1 MILSFYIGMKYL
13 RSFFWSF
20 LAIAFLIILIDGS
33 DQIASMSSQGLSAV
47 LGIKNAFIRSPIH
60 LLETLPLIVMLGSL
74 TCFLS
79 LTKNNELIITRS
91 SGRSALRILVVPMC
105 ITLMIGSIGT
115 SIGNPIVAAS
125 IKSSENFL
133 EDLGLRPKNLFSV
146 SADGIWLRETSDIN
160 QVVVHANRTN
170 ATGTELFDLTF
181 FQFDGEDN
189 LERRIF
195 AVKGRINEDRW
206 ELKFAKIWDYNSE
219 TTFINEIRFEEKPA
233 ISIETNLTQ
242 DQILNSFSDPRA
254 ISFWSI
260 PNFISRLEI
269 SGFSATRHKLFYQNE
284 ISRPLFLVAMM
295 LIGAAFSL
303 RYTRFG
309 QTGLRILVSV
319 LVGFVLFSLN
329 RVAISLGEAQQ
340 IPIILAAHGPPV
352 AGILITLG
360 LLLHLEDG

>member
-1 MILSFYIGMKYL
+1 MILSFYIGVKYL
-13 RSFFWSF
+13 KSFFWSL
-20 LAIAFLIILIDGS
+20 LAITFLILLIDGS
-33 DQIASMSSQGLSAV
+33 DQMASMSSQGLSSIF
-47 LGIKNAFIRSPIH
+47 GIRNALIRSPIH

-91 SGRSALRILVVPMC
+91 SGRSALRILLVPIC
-105 ITLMIGSIGT
+105 ITLIIGIIGT
-115 SIGNPIVAAS
+115 SIGNPLVAVS
-125 IKSSENFL
+125 IKSSEKFL
-133 EDLGLRPKNLFSV
+133 EDLGLRPKNLLSV
-146 SADGIWLRETSDIN
+146 SVDGIWLRETSDKE

-170 ATGTELFDLTF
+170 ASGTELFDLTF

-189 LERRIF
+189 LQRRIH
-195 AVKGRINEDRW
+195 ALKGRINKDLW
-206 ELKFAKIWDYNSE
+206 ELENTKIWSYDRE
-219 TTFINEIRFEEKPA
+219 PTLINEIKFEQRPT
-233 ISIETNLTQ
+233 ISIKTNLTQ

-260 PNFISRLEI
+260 PDFIRRLEI
-269 SGFSATRHKLFYQNE
+269 SGFSATRHKLFYQSE
-284 ISRPLFLVAMM
+284 LSRPMLLVAMM

-309 QTGLRILVSV
+309 QTGLLVLVSV
-319 LVGFVLFSLN
+319 LVGFILFSLN
-329 RVAISLGEAQQ
+329 RIALSLGEAQQ
-340 IPIILAAHGPPV
+340 IPIILATHGPPI